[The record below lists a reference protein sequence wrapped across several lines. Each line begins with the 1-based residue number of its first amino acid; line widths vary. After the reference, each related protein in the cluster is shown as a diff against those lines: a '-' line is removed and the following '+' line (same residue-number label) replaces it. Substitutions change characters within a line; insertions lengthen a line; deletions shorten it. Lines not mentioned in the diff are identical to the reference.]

1 MKLLY
6 ALPHPVQYQS
16 PLVRYLIAAGLDL
29 EVVYARDE
37 QPFFDPEFNR
47 EVAWDL
53 PLREGYPSVVLDGVG
68 DRFSLGERLAAHA
81 RSRGAQAIWAHGW
94 SQAIDLAAW
103 DAAARLKLP
112 LLIRGDS
119 TLQGRRGGPLRR
131 WLHRQIFSRRFRRV
145 AACLAVG
152 SWNAAFYRA
161 YGVPDDRIFS
171 VPYAVDNAFFQRRAA
186 EARPQRAQL
195 RRELGLAD
203 DRPIVLFCGKL
214 IAKKDAATLIRA
226 LAQEPAQLLVVGDGE
241 LRPPLEALAA
251 ELLPGRACFA
261 GFRNQSEL
269 PALYELAD
277 LFVIPSTYEPFG
289 LVVNE
294 VMNAGKP
301 VIASD
306 RVGCWPDLVRPG
318 VNGDVFAAGDAA
330 ALAAA
335 LRPFL
340 LDPALRERAGQASLD
355 IVNRWSFAEDLVG
368 IQSALARR
376 VGEVESL
383 SQR

>member
-16 PLVRYLIAAGLDL
+16 PLVRYLVAAGLDL

-37 QPFFDPEFNR
+37 QVFFDPEFNR

-53 PLREGYPSVVLDGVG
+53 PLREGYASTVLEGGG
-68 DRFSLGERLAAHA
+68 DRASLSQALVAQA
-81 RSRGAQAIWAHGW
+81 RRIGAQAIWAHGW
-94 SQAIDLAAW
+94 SQPMDLAAW
-103 DAAARLKLP
+103 EVAARLRLP

-119 TLQGRRGGPLRR
+119 TLPGRRGSALRR
-131 WLHRQIFSRRFRRV
+131 WLHRQIYTRRFRRV

-152 SWNAAFYRA
+152 SWNADFYRA
-161 YGVPDDRIFS
+161 YGVPDERIFQ

-186 EARPQRAQL
+186 EARPHRAEL
-195 RRELGLAD
+195 RRKLGLSD
-203 DRPIVLFCGKL
+203 DLPVVLFCGKL

-226 LAQEPAQLLVVGDGE
+226 LAQESAQLLVVGDGD
-241 LRPPLEALAA
+241 LRPQLEALAA

-269 PALYELAD
+269 PALYDLAD

-301 VIASD
+301 ILASD

-318 VNGDVFAAGDAA
+318 VNGDVFPAGDAA

-340 LDPALRERAGQASLD
+340 GDPALRERAGQASLQ
-355 IVNRWSFAEDLVG
+355 IVNRWSFAEDLLG
-368 IQSALARR
+368 LQSALASS
-376 VGEVESL
+376 VGEVD
-383 SQR
+383 R

>member
-16 PLVRYLIAAGLDL
+16 PLVRYLTARGLDL

-53 PLREGYPSVVLDGVG
+53 PLREGYRSVVLEGAS
-68 DRFSLGERLAAHA
+68 DRHGLARGLLTQAQA
-81 RSRGAQAIWAHGW
+81 CGAQVLWAHGW
-94 SQAIDLAAW
+94 SHPIDLAAW
-103 DAAARLKLP
+103 DVAARLRLP

-119 TLQGRRGGPLRR
+119 TLPGRRGSPLRR
-131 WLHRQIFSRRFRRV
+131 LAHRLIHAWRFRRV

-152 SWNAAFYRA
+152 AWNAEFYRA
-161 YGVPDDRIFS
+161 YGVPQERIIP
-171 VPYAVDNAFFQRRAA
+171 VPYAVDNDFFQRRAA
-186 EARPQRAQL
+186 EAKPRRAEL
-195 RRELGLAD
+195 RRALGLSD
-203 DRPIVLFCGKL
+203 GLPVVLFCGKL
-214 IAKKDAATLIRA
+214 IAKKDATTLIRA
-226 LAQEPAQLLVVGDGE
+226 LAKIQVPAQLLVVGDGD
-241 LRPPLEALAA
+241 LRAEHERLAG
-251 ELLPGRACFA
+251 EMLPGRACFA

-269 PALYELAD
+269 PALYDLAD
-277 LFVIPSTYEPFG
+277 VFVIPSAYEPFG

-318 VNGDVFAAGDAA
+318 ENGDVFPAGDAT

-335 LRPFL
+335 LSPYL
-340 LDPALRERAGQASLD
+340 IDPAMRERAGAASLE
-355 IVNRWSFAEDLVG
+355 IIHRWSFAEDLLG
-368 IQSALARR
+368 LQSALKCCTAF
-376 VGEVESL
+376 
-383 SQR
+383 QI

>member
-16 PLVRYLIAAGLDL
+16 PLVRYLVAKGLDL

-37 QPFFDPEFNR
+37 QAFFDPEFNR

-53 PLREGYPSVVLDGVG
+53 PLREGYPSTVLEGVG
-68 DRFSLGERLAAHA
+68 DRASLSQALVAQA
-81 RSRGAQAIWAHGW
+81 RRIGAQAIWAHGW
-94 SQAIDLAAW
+94 SQPMDLAAW
-103 DAAARLKLP
+103 EVAARLRLP

-131 WLHRQIFSRRFRRV
+131 WLHHQIYTRRFRRV

-152 SWNAAFYRA
+152 SWNADFYRA
-161 YGVPDDRIFS
+161 YGVTEERIIS

-186 EARPQRAQL
+186 EARPRRAEL
-195 RRELGLAD
+195 RRKLGLRD
-203 DRPIVLFCGKL
+203 DPPVVLFCGKL

-226 LAQEPAQLLVVGDGE
+226 LAQESAQLLVVGDGD
-241 LRPPLEALAA
+241 LRPQLEALAA

-277 LFVIPSTYEPFG
+277 VFVIPSTYEPFG

-318 VNGDVFAAGDAA
+318 VNGAVFPAGDAA

-340 LDPALRERAGQASLD
+340 TDPALRERAGQASLQ
-355 IVNRWSFAEDLVG
+355 IIHRWSFAEDLLG
-368 IQSALARR
+368 LQSALASTQEFQ
-376 VGEVESL
+376 V
-383 SQR
+383 

>member
-16 PLVRYLIAAGLDL
+16 PLVRYLVAGGLDL

-53 PLREGYPSVVLDGVG
+53 PLREGYPSIVLDPI
-68 DRFSLGERLAAHA
+68 RERGLFNQQLMAHA
-81 RSRGAQAIWAHGW
+81 LAVGAQAIWAHGW
-94 SQAIDLAAW
+94 SHAMDWEAW
-103 DAAARLKLP
+103 TVAARLELP

-119 TLQGRRGGPLRR
+119 TLPGRRGGPLRR
-131 WLHRQIFSRRFRRV
+131 WLHRLIYTWRFRRV
-145 AACLAVG
+145 TACLAVG
-152 SWNAAFYRA
+152 SWNSDFYRA
-161 YGVPDDRIFS
+161 YGVPDERIFS
-171 VPYAVDNAFFQRRAA
+171 APYAVDNAFFQRRAA
-186 EARPQRAQL
+186 EARPSRAEL
-195 RRELGLAD
+195 RRKLGLSDAL
-203 DRPIVLFCGKL
+203 PVVLFCGKL
-214 IAKKDAATLIRA
+214 IAKKDAATLIHA
-226 LAQEPAQLLVVGDGE
+226 LTRESAQLLVVGDGD
-241 LRPPLEALAA
+241 LRPQLEQFAA
-251 ELLPGRACFA
+251 EVLSGRACFA

-269 PALYELAD
+269 PALYDLAD
-277 LFVIPSTYEPFG
+277 VFVIPSTYEPFG

-318 VNGDVFAAGDAA
+318 VNGAVFPAGDARV
-330 ALAAA
+330 LAEV

-340 LDPALRERAGQASLD
+340 LDASLRERAGRASLE
-355 IVNRWSFAEDLVG
+355 IINRWSFDEDLAG
-368 IQSALARR
+368 IQAALEFARGR
-376 VGEVESL
+376 
-383 SQR
+383 

>member
-6 ALPHPVQYQS
+6 ALPQPVQYQS
-16 PLVRYLIAAGLDL
+16 PLVRHLIAGGLDL
-29 EVVYARDE
+29 EVVYARDA

-53 PLREGYPSVVLDGVG
+53 PLREGYPSVLLAGAV
-68 DRFSLGERLAAHA
+68 DRRSLAEQLAA
-81 RSRGAQAIWAHGW
+81 RVCTCGAQAIWAHGW
-94 SQAIDLAAW
+94 SQPMDRAAW
-103 DAAARLKLP
+103 DVAARLRLP

-131 WLHRQIFSRRFRRV
+131 WLHRQIYSWRFRRV
-145 AACLAVG
+145 AGCLAVG

-161 YGVPDDRIFS
+161 YGVPVERIFHM
-171 VPYAVDNAFFQRRAA
+171 PYAVDNAFFQRRAA
-186 EARPQRAQL
+186 EARPRRDEL
-195 RRELGLAD
+195 RRELGLRAD
-203 DRPIVLFCGKL
+203 LPVVLFCGKL

-226 LAQEPAQLLVVGDGE
+226 LAQEPAQLLVVGEGE
-241 LRPPLEALAA
+241 LRPQLEALAA
-251 ELLPGRACFA
+251 ELLMGRACFA

-269 PALYELAD
+269 PALYDLAD

-294 VMNAGKP
+294 VMNAAKP
-301 VIASD
+301 IIASD

-318 VNGDVFAAGDAA
+318 VNGDVFPAGDAA
-330 ALAAA
+330 AVAAA

-340 LDPALRERAGQASLD
+340 IDPALRERAGQASLD
-355 IVNRWSFAEDLVG
+355 IINRWSFAEDLVG
-368 IQSALARR
+368 IQRALKRS
-376 VGEVESL
+376 VGEVDG
-383 SQR
+383 